1 MSTSEIAAA
10 KAAELERATA
20 MEIERILPPS
30 DRGSS
35 AREND
40 LVLWHIYTATAALT
54 LGALFGLLQGFSRA
68 NFIVMPA
75 YFDYYRML
83 TAHGVLMAL
92 VFTTF
97 FITGLFTFAT
107 YRQIARE
114 NRSLRLA
121 WISYAVMLVGT
132 VMAAAT
138 IISGNASVMYT
149 FYAPLKASPWFY
161 FGATILILGTWGV
174 AFDILENVVWFK
186 RRNPK
191 VRIPLPAFMAAT
203 TFIMW
208 IIATLGVVA
217 EMAILIPWSLGWT
230 PGVDVELTRML
241 FWYFGHPLVYFWIMG
256 AYLIW
261 YTVVPARFNGHIFSD
276 ALTRLAF
283 ILLLLFSTP
292 VGIHHQ
298 FTDPGISAEWKWL
311 HTVLTYGVV
320 IPSFMTAF
328 AIFASFEIAA
338 RRAGVRGFWKTIAFL
353 PWKDPVFAAAAFA
366 MLLFIPGG
374 FGGIVNSSYSMD
386 VLVHNTMWIVGH
398 FHITVGGPV
407 ALTFIGAAYG
417 LVPALT
423 GRKLFAPKVALAQV
437 WMWFI
442 GMSVMSLSM
451 HWAGLLGA
459 PRRTSDVTYFGAA
472 GAATW
477 HGEMIGAAIG
487 GTLLFASILM
497 FVYVA
502 VGTRLANKPALEPPE
517 FRFAPVDEEAME
529 TPAIFDRLGSW
540 GAAAIALAIVAYAG
554 PLHEQFS
561 QIHYLAPGMRTW

>member
-1 MSTSEIAAA
+1 MSITDIRAAREA
-10 KAAELERATA
+10 ERATA
-20 MEIERILPPS
+20 PS
-30 DRGSS
+30 LLAGASP
-35 AREND
+35 RENT
-40 LVLWHIYTATAALT
+40 LVLWHIYTATAALA

-68 NFIVMPA
+68 DFIVMPA
-75 YFDYYRML
+75 WFDYYRML

-97 FITGLFTFAT
+97 FITGLCTFAT
-107 YRQIARE
+107 YRRIPRE
-114 NRSLRLA
+114 DRPLRLA
-121 WISYAVMLVGT
+121 WISYAVMVVGT
-132 VMAAAT
+132 VMAALT
-138 IISGNASVMYT
+138 ILSGNASVLYT

-174 AFDILENVVWFK
+174 TADIIENVVWFK
-186 RRNPK
+186 RRNPGD
-191 VRIPLPAFMAAT
+191 RIPLPAFLAAT

-208 IIATLGVVA
+208 VIATLGVVA
-217 EMAILIPWSLGWT
+217 EMFILIPWSLGWT
-230 PGVDVELTRML
+230 AGVDVGLTRML

-261 YTVVPARFNGHIFSD
+261 YTVIPTTFNGRIFSD

-298 FTDPGISAEWKWL
+298 FVDPGISAGWKWL
-311 HTVLTYGVV
+311 HMLLTYGVV
-320 IPSFMTAF
+320 VPSFMTAF
-328 AIFASFEIAA
+328 ALFATFELAA
-338 RRAGVRGFWKTIAFL
+338 RRAGVRGFWNTIRFL
-353 PWKDPVFAAAAFA
+353 PWRDPVFAGAALG

-374 FGGIVNSSYSMD
+374 FGGIVNASYSMD

-407 ALTFIGAAYG
+407 ALTFVAAAYR

-423 GRKLFAPKVALAQV
+423 GRKLFAPKIALAQV

-442 GMSVMSLSM
+442 GVTAMSLSM

-459 PRRTSDVTYFGAA
+459 PRRSSDVSYLGSAVAA
-472 GAATW
+472 GW
-477 HGEMIGAAIG
+477 HGQMVAAGLGGA
-487 GTLLFASILM
+487 LLFVSVLM

-502 VGTRLANKPALEPPE
+502 VGTRLQNERAAEPAQ
-517 FRFAPVDEEAME
+517 FRFAPVDEEAMN
-529 TPAIFDRLGSW
+529 TPAIFDRLGAW
-540 GAAAIALAIVAYAG
+540 GAVALALAVLAYVG
-554 PLHEQFS
+554 PLHQQFA
-561 QIHYLAPGMRTW
+561 QPHYLAPAMRTW